1 VKTDTDTPD
10 ERAADGDDADGSAA
24 TDSAAGAVAVP
35 PAFREYG
42 EEELQQSP
50 AFGHG
55 KDGVADLVVARE
67 SDNPT
72 RLVSDFVTVPY
83 HLTGTLDSDPAPGLT
98 TICLQDPTAVVTQG
112 DRRRLS
118 VEARAGSRAHVT
130 TQSATKVQSM
140 NGSYAHLDATLTA
153 ESGAYLEYLPGPTIL
168 NEDARCLQTTAV
180 SAAADSTVV
189 VGDVFVPDGL
199 SDHEPFGFDHYH
211 SRFEARVGG
220 DLVCADA
227 VDLRPGERDPRDPA
241 TVGEHGVVGTLYV
254 VAPAEPDVGALADR
268 IHDRIADGV
277 GDDSGEDDATG
288 ENPAAGEPTGDDPTV
303 VAGASVLRDD
313 AGVAVRVLGDRSTD
327 VVAAVEAAWDETREA
342 LLGVG
347 APLGGRGR

>member
-1 VKTDTDTPD
+1 MKSDIDAAGGRGRD
-10 ERAADGDDADGSAA
+10 DNADGVDGI
-24 TDSAAGAVAVP
+24 AVP

-55 KDGVADLVVARE
+55 KDGVADLVVGRE
-67 SDNPT
+67 GDNPT
-72 RLVSDFVTVPY
+72 RLLSDFVTVPY
-83 HLTGTLDSDPAPGLT
+83 HLTGTLDSDPAPGVT

-140 NGSYAHLDATLTA
+140 NASYAHLDATLAA
-153 ESGAYLEYLPGPTIL
+153 ESGAYVEYLPGPTIL
-168 NEDARCLQTTAV
+168 NEDARCLQTTTV
-180 SAAADSTVV
+180 SAAADATVV

-211 SRFEARVGG
+211 SRFEARVDG

-227 VDLRPGERDPRDPA
+227 VDLRPADRDPRDPA
-241 TVGEHGVVGTLYV
+241 TVGEHAVVGTLYV
-254 VAPAEPDVGALADR
+254 LAPAEPEIGTLTDR
-268 IHDRIADGV
+268 IHDRIADGAESG
-277 GDDSGEDDATG
+277 GDDAGDDGDA
-288 ENPAAGEPTGDDPTV
+288 AAGDSAGGEPAV
-303 VAGASVLRDD
+303 VAGASVLRND

-327 VVAAVEAAWDETREA
+327 VTAAVEAAWDETREA

-347 APLGGRGR
+347 APLEGRGR